1 MFTPPRN
8 INQNNKDNQ
17 NKMNNLLNAPARP
30 VRNNN
35 APRMPD
41 ADLARLAAVYNQ
53 NIIQLMNNEQHQ
65 HQQQP
70 PQIVRRQLNFNDIQ

>member
-8 INQNNKDNQ
+8 INQ

-65 HQQQP
+65 QQP
-70 PQIVRRQLNFNDIQ
+70 PQIVRRQLDFNDIQ